1 MVSLKKWLYGLMFGI
16 LVMGWFLIQS
26 QDVVFWVPSFKW
38 DIQGKL
44 EKDWAVLSM
53 GVDKNV
59 TLRENIVRLFYP
71 TGRDNDGKNIIFD
84 VIKNLTLWVM
94 IIFIVLSGASLLI
107 NRDSKEVSKSLKS
120 LLYIMLWWVFI
131 YAANWLFW
139 SVLNFDYTNGGI
151 LPGSEDQAIW
161 WVTNKLIWDNSVLF
175 KVLSAVKAAAFFLA
189 IIMIVV
195 TWFKVISAWDGE
207 KWKKLVKWIVNVV
220 VALLVIKW
228 VDFIYY
234 MAADSQNFVQNAA
247 DFIINVA
254 KIFGYI
260 YGVII
265 VLMVIVAWY
274 LYITDGGTGNNFKKA
289 SNVLVNI
296 LLSWLVLF
304 SFLLILYQV
313 FAEFQTW
320 GDAVLWNESQQ
331 TQSSVYS
338 SNQWTTNTTP
348 TGTNG
353 WWWGWTPTR
362 DIQPQGNNNWNFGW
376 RRVVAEETFQENL

>member
-1 MVSLKKWLYGLMFGI
+1 MRNLKKRVYALILGAMFI
-16 LVMGWFLIQS
+16 SWIMIWS
-26 QDVVFWVPSFKW
+26 QNVVLWAPPSIDQVESQLKSDGSVLDMWVNK
-38 DIQGKL
+38 
-44 EKDWAVLSM
+44 
-53 GVDKNV
+53 KN
-59 TLRENIVRLFYP
+59 TLRKNIFDLFYP
-71 TGRDNDGKNIIFD
+71 GERWSNQIFN
-84 VIKNLTLWVM
+84 VVRGITLGVM
-94 IIFIVLSGASLLI
+94 VVFIVLAGASLLI
-107 NRDSKEVSKSLKS
+107 NRDSKESNKWLKS
-120 LLYIMLWWVFI
+120 LLYIMLWWIFI
-131 YAANWLFW
+131 YIASRLFG
-139 SVLNFDYTNGGI
+139 SVFNFSGAGGI
-151 LPGSEDQAIW
+151 VGGAEWGIW

-320 GDAVLWNESQQ
+320 GDAVRDATAFISQMY
-331 TQSSVYS
+331 V
-338 SNQWTTNTTP
+338 
-348 TGTNG
+348 
-353 WWWGWTPTR
+353 
-362 DIQPQGNNNWNFGW
+362 
-376 RRVVAEETFQENL
+376 

>member
-1 MVSLKKWLYGLMFGI
+1 MKTFKNILHSFLLWALFLWGI
-16 LVMGWFLIQS
+16 IILPQS
-26 QDVVFWVPSFKW
+26 VAFWVPSF
-38 DIQGKL
+38 DSNVADKL
-44 EKDWAVLSM
+44 TDDWSVLKKD
-53 GVDKNV
+53 VDKDK
-59 TLRENIVRLFYP
+59 TLRQNIINLFYP
-71 TGRDNDGKNIIFD
+71 TWNDSWNEIFK
-84 VIKNLTLWVM
+84 VIRWITLWVM
-94 IIFIVLSGASLLI
+94 IIFIVWAWASLLI
-107 NRDSKEVSKSLKS
+107 NRDSKDTSKSLKS
-120 LLYIMLWWVFI
+120 LLYIMLWWIFI
-131 YAANWLFW
+131 YIANWLFG
-139 SVLNFDYTNGGI
+139 SVLNFTWTDGI
-151 LPGSEDQAIW
+151 VVGNEQWVW
-161 WVTNKLIWDNSVLF
+161 WVTKALIWQNSVMF

-320 GDAVLWNESQQ
+320 GDAVRDATAFISQMY
-331 TQSSVYS
+331 V
-338 SNQWTTNTTP
+338 
-348 TGTNG
+348 
-353 WWWGWTPTR
+353 
-362 DIQPQGNNNWNFGW
+362 
-376 RRVVAEETFQENL
+376 

>member
-1 MVSLKKWLYGLMFGI
+1 MKKLRKRLYALI
-16 LVMGWFLIQS
+16 LAMMLISWIMICS
-26 QDVVFWVPSFKW
+26 QNVVLWATPQFDTTASQLTSDGSV
-38 DIQGKL
+38 L
-44 EKDWAVLSM
+44 TTNVEKN
-53 GVDKNV
+53 K
-59 TLRENIVRLFYP
+59 TLRQNIINLFYP
-71 TGRDNDGKNIIFD
+71 TGNDSWNEIFK
-84 VIKNLTLWVM
+84 VIRWITLWVM
-94 IIFIVLSGASLLI
+94 IIFIVWAWASLLI
-107 NRDSKEVSKSLKS
+107 NRDSKDTSQSLKS
-120 LLYIMLWWVFI
+120 LLYIMLWWIFI
-131 YAANWLFW
+131 YIANWLFG
-139 SVLNFDYTNGGI
+139 SVFNFSGGEI
-151 LPGSEDQAIW
+151 VSGDEQGIW
-161 WVTNKLIWDNSVLF
+161 WVTNKLIWNGSVLF
-175 KVLSAVKAAAFFLA
+175 RVLSAIKAAAFFLA

-247 DFIINVA
+247 NFIINVA

-320 GDAVLWNESQQ
+320 GDAVTDATAFISQMY
-331 TQSSVYS
+331 V
-338 SNQWTTNTTP
+338 
-348 TGTNG
+348 
-353 WWWGWTPTR
+353 
-362 DIQPQGNNNWNFGW
+362 
-376 RRVVAEETFQENL
+376 